1 MSIRR
6 GSTLK
11 TRGFTLIELLIAMS
25 LTVLTGA
32 ISYQFLDASLRV
44 QSQGDAALTSLTTI
58 EQTWQLIASDLT
70 NTIDRPV
77 GKPAVGA
84 DVLSVLDSGFGASS
98 NGQGRRPSMMS
109 ARFNNL
115 MLSELVGR
123 EGALLWFTRQ
133 GWVNPLRQQ
142 RSELQRVLYRLDN
155 NGNLFRDYWPEH
167 NQLFSSVP
175 VASLL
180 LLENVE
186 AINITFLPQ
195 GQYPDIAAWLPFWPP
210 TSMQTLLSGQ
220 PPAAQGEQ
228 LPKRWLPAALRV
240 SVQTTELGQ
249 VERIFLL
256 AGV

>member
-1 MSIRR
+1 MSTRP
-6 GSTLK
+6 GTSVH

-32 ISYQFLDASLRV
+32 ISYQFLNASIRV
-44 QSQGDAALTSLTTI
+44 QSQGDAALKSLTTI
-58 EQTWQLIASDLT
+58 EQTWQLMASDLQ
-70 NTIDRPV
+70 NSIDRPV

-84 DVLSVLDSGFGASS
+84 DLLSVLDSGS

-109 ARFNNL
+109 AQFENL
-115 MLSELVGR
+115 RLSELVGR

-133 GWVNPLRQQ
+133 GWENPLRHQ

-167 NQLFSSVP
+167 NQLFSSAP
-175 VASLL
+175 AGSLL
-180 LLENVE
+180 LLENIE
-186 AINITFLPQ
+186 AITITFLPQ
-195 GQYPDIAAWLPFWPP
+195 GQHPDAAPWLPFWPAL
-210 TSMQTLLSGQ
+210 SMQAQLSALAPQEQGQ
-220 PPAAQGEQ
+220 Q

-240 SVQTTELGQ
+240 SIQSAELGQ
-249 VERIFLL
+249 IERIFLL